1 MVNASLLELPGGL
14 LGSPGGPLGIPKGSP
29 GGPKRSPFW
38 ISLILVDVGS
48 KVVKNVV
55 FLGVGQLLV
64 KEYDVFEPNVPQ
76 V

>member
-14 LGSPGGPLGIPKGSP
+14 LGASWGSP
-29 GGPKRSPFW
+29 GGLLGASWEPKRSPFW